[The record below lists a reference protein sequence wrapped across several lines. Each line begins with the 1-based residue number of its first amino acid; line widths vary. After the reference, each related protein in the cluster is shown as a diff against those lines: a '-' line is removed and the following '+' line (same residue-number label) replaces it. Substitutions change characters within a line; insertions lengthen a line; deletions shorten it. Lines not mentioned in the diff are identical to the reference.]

1 MLRVTVAAAE
11 QVANAI
17 AAELEFAGLHVS
29 GLISVAGLR
38 EAIFDEAQALASQLD
53 AVWAMLDGSDVLVV
67 EAEQGLLGRELL
79 AACDRRGIRIVP
91 LVETDEARRAA
102 HSLGLTRTASSAS
115 PWGVVAAITGESM
128 GAAPMPPVRAVM
140 DAPQVAPAER
150 PVRWGEDAG
159 PGDDARPVLNGMTGV
174 QLGEGLDYGTS
185 DTSGAGDTTA
195 RGQVLTVWG
204 PGGSPGRST
213 IAIELAYELARGGRS
228 VLLVD
233 ADTQGAS
240 LALAL
245 GIADEGP
252 GFAAAC
258 RQAGLGVLDAEEI
271 QRISVPLAHPEGSL
285 RLLTGINR
293 PARWPE
299 LTEERVGAALRACR
313 DWADYV
319 VVDVAAPLER
329 DEEIVSDLDGLRRH
343 AAGFGALRAADVV
356 VAVASIEP
364 VAMARFV
371 RGHAELR
378 AVVGPTPIAVVANR
392 LRPGA
397 LGVDARGQVRA
408 TLARFAGTQ
417 TVSFVPLDPRSVDA
431 AMLAAAPIG
440 VIAPKSPMVAAVRR
454 LAGEILAATGRA
466 AVAQRLAGH
475 PDQGD
480 AELSHGAPSTMQ
492 PAVRPRRRRAALRHT
507 GAGVAAT

>member
-1 MLRVTVAAAE
+1 M
-11 QVANAI
+11 
-17 AAELEFAGLHVS
+17 
-29 GLISVAGLR
+29 
-38 EAIFDEAQALASQLD
+38 
-53 AVWAMLDGSDVLVV
+53 
-67 EAEQGLLGRELL
+67 
-79 AACDRRGIRIVP
+79 
-91 LVETDEARRAA
+91 
-102 HSLGLTRTASSAS
+102 
-115 PWGVVAAITGESM
+115 
-128 GAAPMPPVRAVM
+128 
-140 DAPQVAPAER
+140 
-150 PVRWGEDAG
+150 RWGEDAG
-159 PGDDARPVLNGMTGV
+159 PGDDARPVVDGKTGA

-454 LAGEILAATGRA
+454 LAGEILAGTGRA